1 MKNKKIFLYWLVLI
15 IQSCTSDYNKYLGK
29 GYFYR
34 DEGGEIK
41 DILCERPNGKEI
53 PATILDYV
61 YNDEYIIA
69 KQKPKLPQDPLY
81 KEEYEYHYGEE
92 SLYFWIIIK
101 KKDIIFGPMNKI
113 EFANKIKK
121 LGINLKF
128 EK

>member
-1 MKNKKIFLYWLVLI
+1 MKVKNLFLYCLILI
-15 IQSCTSDYNKYLGK
+15 IQGCTSDYSKYLGK

-53 PATILDYV
+53 PATVLDYA
-61 YNDEYIIA
+61 YNNKYIIV

-81 KEEYEYHYGEE
+81 NRDYEYHNGE
-92 SLYFWIIIK
+92 SALYFWIILK
-101 KKDIIFGPMNKI
+101 EKDIAFGPMDKT
-113 EFANKIKK
+113 EFIAKTKE